1 MLWTLVQNCSTCH
14 RRTLGIVAITLN
26 LAVFVFQLQVIPGN
40 FSDSSSSLAT
50 ISQHEPG
57 GHPPTAAYVAEQH
70 NTTRVAMAT
79 VLDQT
84 SNRRSFSNQTALF
97 EKNTLSQQ
105 DQCWE
110 TYVGQVVNQHSCE
123 GLGC

>member
-1 MLWTLVQNCSTCH
+1 M
-14 RRTLGIVAITLN
+14 N
-26 LAVFVFQLQVIPGN
+26 LAAFVFQLQASPGN
-40 FSDSSSSLAT
+40 FSDSSSLLAT
-50 ISQHEPG
+50 ISQRELG
-57 GHPPTAAYVAEQH
+57 GHPPTVAYIAEQQ
-70 NTTRVAMAT
+70 NTTRVTIAT

-84 SNRRSFSNQTALF
+84 SHRRSFSNQTALF

-110 TYVGQVVNQHSCE
+110 TYVGQVVTQRACE